1 MKTTSAIA
9 STWLIPGLVIICL
22 IAGVASVNSESAPRN
37 KIVGRVTDVDSEE
50 ALPGANVA
58 ILDTYG
64 GTVTDNQGAFALKNL
79 KDGAYRLQ
87 VSHVG
92 YENKIVDSLRLS
104 GGQTLELNI
113 ELKKEPVSI
122 KGVIVTPGQYSI
134 MGGEPTPKQ
143 ILSREIIESRPQL
156 SEDLFRAVQR
166 LPGIAY
172 NDFSAKFNIRGG
184 EQDEVLIN
192 LDGMEIYEPFHLKDV
207 DGGVISITDVAAV
220 AGVDLMAGGY
230 PANYGDRM
238 SGVFNITSKTPSSD
252 YNRVS
257 VGLSLM
263 NARFL
268 SEGTFADK
276 RGSWLVSGRRGYLDL
291 VLGLVGQDDE
301 VRPKYYDVFT
311 KLRYKLSSSQT
322 LTASFLRADDDL
334 RYLGEQTDDENNQG
348 DTLLSSYGNTYF
360 WLTLDS
366 YLSSKI
372 AGKTITSIGAVNQER
387 SGQVFNAA
395 GQIPEMRVN
404 DQRDLS
410 QLGVKSDWDFEATKN
425 ILLRTGFDYKRLS
438 ADYDYRGYSYEYYP
452 GWDPPYTVDS
462 NVVGLHPSGD
472 KVSGYISNRIRYTS
486 FLTSELGVRYDYT
499 SYADDDHFSPR
510 ANLAITLSP
519 KTSIKLGWGHFYQV
533 QRLDEI
539 NVQDRETDFYN
550 AEMAEHYVAGF
561 EHTFRSGENLR
572 LNVFYK
578 EYSDL
583 RPTYRNTFGELLTF
597 PELEED
603 RVRVNFSGKTSRGV
617 EVCVK
622 KDIGENVS
630 WWLSYSVAEVTDD
643 IASLY
648 FYNEDVLV
656 NYDKE
661 FPFPYDQL
669 HTLYLDLNYRFKLNW
684 QLNVA
689 WQLHTGWPY
698 TEVFINSYSTGG
710 APTYFLE
717 SEEPWRGRHEHFRR
731 LDLRLNRKF
740 STSRGTI
747 TAFVEVI
754 NVLNDENVRNYEWVL
769 VNNDNVLTIE
779 QDKENWFGIMPSFGI
794 TYDFKF

>member
-1 MKTTSAIA
+1 MKTTSAVA

-360 WLTLDS
+360 WLTL
-366 YLSSKI
+366 
-372 AGKTITSIGAVNQER
+372 
-387 SGQVFNAA
+387 
-395 GQIPEMRVN
+395 
-404 DQRDLS
+404 
-410 QLGVKSDWDFEATKN
+410 
-425 ILLRTGFDYKRLS
+425 
-438 ADYDYRGYSYEYYP
+438 
-452 GWDPPYTVDS
+452 
-462 NVVGLHPSGD
+462 
-472 KVSGYISNRIRYTS
+472 
-486 FLTSELGVRYDYT
+486 
-499 SYADDDHFSPR
+499 
-510 ANLAITLSP
+510 
-519 KTSIKLGWGHFYQV
+519 
-533 QRLDEI
+533 
-539 NVQDRETDFYN
+539 
-550 AEMAEHYVAGF
+550 
-561 EHTFRSGENLR
+561 
-572 LNVFYK
+572 
-578 EYSDL
+578 
-583 RPTYRNTFGELLTF
+583 
-597 PELEED
+597 
-603 RVRVNFSGKTSRGV
+603 
-617 EVCVK
+617 
-622 KDIGENVS
+622 
-630 WWLSYSVAEVTDD
+630 
-643 IASLY
+643 
-648 FYNEDVLV
+648 
-656 NYDKE
+656 
-661 FPFPYDQL
+661 
-669 HTLYLDLNYRFKLNW
+669 
-684 QLNVA
+684 
-689 WQLHTGWPY
+689 
-698 TEVFINSYSTGG
+698 
-710 APTYFLE
+710 
-717 SEEPWRGRHEHFRR
+717 
-731 LDLRLNRKF
+731 
-740 STSRGTI
+740 
-747 TAFVEVI
+747 
-754 NVLNDENVRNYEWVL
+754 
-769 VNNDNVLTIE
+769 
-779 QDKENWFGIMPSFGI
+779 
-794 TYDFKF
+794 